1 MAMDSAKCSALL
13 NDGLWKKYKYMG
25 MGESNMKACTN
36 GTKKDGSSTAT
47 SDGTTEGTT
56 AMSDPKYT
64 SHVHTSQTQS
74 TSSWGECSM
83 FANVERLKEDR
94 ELYIAQNET
103 EVMIDLA
110 RGKGEHLK
118 VLTFYSACLP
128 AAYSELGR
136 KIQLQMAR
144 TLENYSA
151 KTIASDLDNAI
162 NDSVELK
169 DLCLTNI

>member
-1 MAMDSAKCSALL
+1 MAIDSAKCSALL

-25 MGESNMKACTN
+25 IGESNMKACTN
-36 GTKKDGSSTAT
+36 GTKQDGSSTAI
-47 SDGTTEGTT
+47 SDSTTESTT
-56 AMSDPKYT
+56 AFSDPKYT
-64 SHVHTSQTQS
+64 SNAYTSQTQS

-94 ELYIAQNET
+94 EVYIAQNET
-103 EVMIDLA
+103 EVLIDLA

-136 KIQLQMAR
+136 KIQLQLAKS
-144 TLENYSA
+144 LDNYSA
-151 KTIASDLDNAI
+151 RTIASDLDNAI
-162 NDSVELK
+162 IGSVELK